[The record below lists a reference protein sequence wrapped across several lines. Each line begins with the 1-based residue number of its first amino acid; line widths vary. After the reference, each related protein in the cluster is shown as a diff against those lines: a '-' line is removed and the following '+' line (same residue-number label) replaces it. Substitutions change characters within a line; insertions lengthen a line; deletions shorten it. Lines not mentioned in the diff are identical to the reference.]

1 MAKYPTPTHEGYFW
15 AKLVHP
21 SKMPA
26 GEDWASFDWE
36 IVEVHD
42 NNGCEEDGDKLG
54 VFVPGIGPT
63 QWLEDFIWGP
73 EVKRPKELKKP

>member
-1 MAKYPTPTHEGYFW
+1 MRYPTPNHEGFFW

-36 IVEVHD
+36 VVQVTD
-42 NNGCEEDGDKLG
+42 NNGEGDETWG
-54 VFVPGIGPT
+54 VFVGGIGPT
-63 QWLEDFIWGP
+63 QWIPDFIWGP
-73 EVKRPKELKKP
+73 EVFKPEGL